1 MSGSLHGVRVVDF
14 GQYMAG
20 PLAGM
25 LLADQGAEV
34 IRVDPPGGPRWDT
47 PAAAVWNRGKRSVI
61 ADLRTSTG
69 LELARRLAET
79 ADVLLENFRPGVMER
94 LGLGAGELMAARPG
108 LVYCSMPGFAADDPR
123 AGLPGWEGVVSAAAA
138 AYSPLPR
145 PGEAPGGGVR
155 APVFSAV
162 PVASGFAAFLAATG
176 VTAALRA
183 RERLG
188 CGQRLEIPLFDAMF
202 VALGFRAMGLPGAGG
217 AAPAGPG
224 GSAARLLGMYECGD
238 GGWIFFHTGSKRAQA
253 FLDAAGAGDLAG
265 GAGGAG
271 GRERLAAL
279 LATRPAR
286 DWEDLGEVT
295 GAEVAMARTSAQWL
309 REPHARQSGL
319 VIEVDDPRYGVML
332 QPGPAVTMS
341 ASPGGVRFAA
351 RAAGADQE
359 AVAGELAGVSEA
371 GLAGAGLA
379 EAEPAEAGL

>member
-94 LGLGAGELMAARPG
+94 LGLGADGLMAARPG

-217 AAPAGPG
+217 G
-224 GSAARLLGMYECGD
+224 G
-238 GGWIFFHTGSKRAQA
+238 GG
-253 FLDAAGAGDLAG
+253 G
-265 GAGGAG
+265 GGGG
-271 GRERLAAL
+271 ERLAAL